1 MFQKEFNINKPIIV
15 KSTLVYYFNNKKIPL
30 TDSDIAMYGIE
41 PFYKNV
47 LEKYVDIK
55 EIIQPDN
62 EEDFN
67 KIIDEAQKTFI
78 SEVKIKKTITP
89 KEYMEKVDT
98 FSTEEED
105 SFSELAKI
113 DLIGKDNLNKQINI
127 YKVYSN
133 LEELLNE
140 DIQDFEKMPF
150 KFFIEEEKEKI
161 NIFEDKVKIII
172 RDFYLDENGEEEI
185 GDKTILI
192 REMNIFDF
200 ITLIYNSIHYFDR
213 REELQLLYN
222 EIKEI
227 KSKKCED
234 FMSKLAELK
243 KNHNKKNNEDHKH
256 NLSESRFEKVEDVL
270 FAIVLLNAGLLKL
283 KKGIKIPIFIKETF
297 VENEISNN
305 EKDYIYIKKQ
315 EHSNKNTIYLYIKT
329 KNDKITEI
337 KTDILT
343 EDRDFSIEDIR
354 KITEKVEKNG

>member
-47 LEKYVDIK
+47 LEKYVNIK

-78 SEVKIKKTITP
+78 SEVKIEKTITP
-89 KEYMEKVDT
+89 KEYMKKIDNFLTDEQ
-98 FSTEEED
+98 D
-105 SFSELAKI
+105 SFSELEKI
-113 DLIGKDNLNKQINI
+113 DLIGETNLNKEINI
-127 YKVYSN
+127 YKVYPN

-140 DIQDFEKMPF
+140 DIQDLEKMPF
-150 KFFIEEEKEKI
+150 KFFIDEEKENI
-161 NIFEDKVKIII
+161 NIFEDKIKVII
-172 RDFYLDENGEEEI
+172 RDVYLDGTEEEV
-185 GDKTILI
+185 GDKTIII

-200 ITLIYNSIHYFDR
+200 ITLIYNSIHYSKR
-213 REELQLLYN
+213 REEIQLLYR
-222 EIKEI
+222 EI
-227 KSKKCED
+227 KSKECRDFISNLVELNNFYDENNYED
-234 FMSKLAELK
+234 YKY
-243 KNHNKKNNEDHKH
+243 
-256 NLSESRFEKVEDVL
+256 NLSESRFEKVENML
-270 FAIVLLNAGLLKL
+270 FAFVLLSSGLLKL
-283 KKGIKIPIFIKETF
+283 KKGGELPLFIKETF
-297 VENEISNN
+297 VESEISNS

-315 EHSNKNTIYLYIKT
+315 EHSNINTIYLYIKT